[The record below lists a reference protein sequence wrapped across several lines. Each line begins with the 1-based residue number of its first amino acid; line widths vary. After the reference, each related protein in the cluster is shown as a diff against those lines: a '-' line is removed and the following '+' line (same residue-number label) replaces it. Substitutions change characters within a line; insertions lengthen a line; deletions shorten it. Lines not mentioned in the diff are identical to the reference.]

1 MVQFSSKRQGQTKLH
16 LVCDPFAKRQ
26 VPRLPLPESRLLSMG
41 LSPATAQVVS
51 AKLFHIS
58 ETQQKRL
65 AAEAFV
71 LSQCSAPNLPV
82 LLAKTKPRSRKT
94 THSKLAVFDLDETL
108 VRAGVEVETADL
120 VVHLEGRSL
129 GVKVRPYARECLCE
143 VSSYF
148 EVAVFTASQ
157 AEYAD
162 QVLDFLDPEKK
173 YIQHRLY
180 RGSCLEVG
188 PLLLKDLRVLPYGL
202 KNVVMVDN
210 SLFGYPFQRA
220 NGVPVNTWTGAA
232 EDEELKTVPPYL
244 RLLQTLSDVRPFN
257 QSVFSV
263 LY

>member
-1 MVQFSSKRQGQTKLH
+1 MVQSSPKRQGQTKVH

-26 VPRLPLPESRLLSMG
+26 VPQLPLPQSRLLSMG
-41 LSPATAQVVS
+41 LSQTTAAIVS
-51 AKLFHIS
+51 AKLTQIS

-71 LSQCSAPNLPV
+71 LSQCPMPNLPV
-82 LLAKTKPRSRKT
+82 LLSKAKPTSRKT

-108 VRAGVEVETADL
+108 VRAGVEIETADF
-120 VVHLEGRSL
+120 VVRLEDRSI
-129 GVKVRPYARECLCE
+129 GVKVRPYARECLSE
-143 VSSYF
+143 VSACF
-148 EVAVFTASQ
+148 EVAVFTASR

-162 QVLDFLDPEKK
+162 QVLNFLDPDGK

-180 RGSCLEVG
+180 RDSCVEIG
-188 PLLLKDLRVLPYGL
+188 PLLLKDLRVLPYAL
-202 KNVVMVDN
+202 KDVVMVDN

-232 EDEELKTVPPYL
+232 EDEELRTVPPYL

-257 QSVFSV
+257 QSVFSF